1 MKNLSLSF
9 KLISGGIALA
19 LIPLIAIGL
28 FSVMKTGSALEKNAQ
43 TSAETTAKDLAL
55 IVQENLT
62 QEAKISSTLAAD
74 ARFQSIAQKVAA
86 DGSEKHQDEITA
98 LYNDLKGQ
106 YAALGSQYQGI
117 FLSDINGVIYTG
129 VLEGGKEYKS
139 NIASRDYFQKTKTEK
154 RTVIGDMVRAKST
167 GKLVVVICSPLLSPD
182 NEFLGTFGLVLKADY
197 LSSMVASHKFGQTG
211 YAYMVNSEGTVLAHP
226 NPEYLLELNMK
237 TIKGMEDIAGK
248 MLDGDEGVEPYIFK
262 GTPKIAGFAPVKLT
276 GWSVGVTQDRNE
288 FLGAA
293 HTIRNVILIAGG
305 VFIALVL
312 IGLFVWVRSISR
324 PFRSIALS
332 LESGAQQVAS
342 ASGEL
347 SGASQSMA
355 EGASEQAAALE
366 ETSSS
371 MEELAS
377 MTRHNADNANQ
388 ARVLMETTTEIVKQS
403 DQSMQQMNSAMQDIS
418 ASGQEIGKIIKTI
431 DEIAFQTN
439 LLALNAAVE
448 AARAGEAGSG
458 FAVVADE
465 VRNLAMRAAEAA
477 GNTAGLIEGTI
488 AKIGQGTEIVN
499 QVDQAFRQLTESSS
513 KVGELINEIAAA
525 SQEQADGISQVNQA
539 VTQMDQVVQKNAAG
553 AEESAASS
561 EQMSGQAE
569 MLYGMAEDLLFLVEG
584 GNSGNGNGNGN
595 GTHQRQPVKSGRV
608 NGQGKTKA
616 IPANTLAKGKK
627 KAELIIPLETASGDF
642 EDF

>member
-1 MKNLSLSF
+1 MKKLSLAL

-19 LIPLIAIGL
+19 LVPLVAIGL
-28 FSVMKTGSALEKNAQ
+28 FSVIKTSNALEL
-43 TSAETTAKDLAL
+43 SAYADAAGTAGELAMV
-55 IVQENLT
+55 VQENLS
-62 QEAKISSTLAAD
+62 QEAKLSATLAAD

-86 DGSEKHQDEITA
+86 DGTEKHQDEITA

-117 FLSDINGVIYTG
+117 FLADAKGLLYTG
-129 VLEGGKEYKS
+129 VLEGGKEYKGS
-139 NIASRDYFQKTKTEK
+139 NIESRDYFQKAKAEQ
-154 RTVIGDMVRAKST
+154 RTVISDMVRSKST
-167 GKLVVVICSPLLSPD
+167 GSLIVVLCSPIQSSD
-182 NEFLGTFGLVLKADY
+182 KNFLGVFGLVIKADY
-197 LSSMVASHKFGQTG
+197 LSNMVSGHKFGQTG
-211 YAYMVNSEGTVLAHP
+211 YAFMVNGQGTVLAHP
-226 NPEYLLELNMK
+226 KTEYLLELNLK
-237 TIKGMEDIAGK
+237 TVKGMEEIAQK
-248 MLDGDEGVEPYIFK
+248 MLNGEEGVAAYVFK

-276 GWSVGVTQDRNE
+276 GWSVSVTQDQDE
-288 FLGAA
+288 FLSAA
-293 HTIRNVILIAGG
+293 HSIRNTILIAGG
-305 VFIALVL
+305 AFIALVL
-312 IGLFVWVRSISR
+312 VGLFFWVRSISR
-324 PFRSIALS
+324 PFRGIALS

-377 MTRHNADNANQ
+377 MTRQNADNANQ
-388 ARVLMETTTEIVKQS
+388 ARALMETTTEIVSHS
-403 DQSMQQMNSAMQDIS
+403 DQSMQQMNAAMQEIS
-418 ASGQEIGKIIKTI
+418 TSGQEIGKIIKTI

-477 GNTAGLIEGTI
+477 KNTGGLIESTI
-488 AKIGQGTEIVN
+488 NKIGQGTEIVN
-499 QVDQAFRQLTESSS
+499 QVDKAFRQLAESSG

-539 VTQMDQVVQKNAAG
+539 VTQMDQVVQKNAAS

-561 EQMSGQAE
+561 EQLSGQAE
-569 MLYGMAEDLLFLVEG
+569 LLYGMAEQLLTQVEG
-584 GNSGNGNGNGN
+584 GKAHSEDTQTARRLTHSGQGNGHAKQAGIK
-595 GTHQRQPVKSGRV
+595 PIAWA
-608 NGQGKTKA
+608 KTNK
-616 IPANTLAKGKK
+616 N
-627 KAELIIPLETASGDF
+627 AEQIIPLESASGDF

>member
-1 MKNLSLSF
+1 MKKLSLAF
-9 KLISGGIALA
+9 KLITGGIALA

-28 FSVMKTGSALEKNAQ
+28 FSVMKTGNALESVAQ
-43 TSAETTAKDLAL
+43 TGATTMAKDLAQV
-55 IVQENLT
+55 VQENLS
-62 QEAKISSTLAAD
+62 QEIKISSTLAAD
-74 ARFQSIAQKVAA
+74 VRFTRLAQKVAA
-86 DGSEKHQDEITA
+86 DGTEKHQDEITA
-98 LYNDLKGQ
+98 LFNDLKGQ
-106 YAALGSQYQGI
+106 YAALGNQYLGI
-117 FLSDINGVIYTG
+117 FLSDAKGVIYTG
-129 VLEGGKEYKS
+129 VREGGKEYKS
-139 NIASRDYFQKTKTEK
+139 NIASRDYFQKTKEEK
-154 RTVIGDMVRAKST
+154 RTVIGDMVKSKST
-167 GKLVVVICSPLLSPD
+167 GKLVVVVCSPLLSPD
-182 NEFLGTFGLVLKADY
+182 NEFLGSFGLVMKADY
-197 LSSMVASHKFGQTG
+197 LSNMVSSQKFGQTG
-211 YAYMVNSEGTVLAHP
+211 YAYMVNSQGMVLAHP
-226 NPEYLLELNMK
+226 NTEYLLELNVK
-237 TIKGMEDIAGK
+237 TIKGMEGIASR
-248 MLDGDEGVEPYIFK
+248 MLSGDEGVESYVFK
-262 GTPKIAGFAPVKLT
+262 DTRKIAGFAPVKLT
-276 GWSVGVTQDRNE
+276 AWSIGVTQDRDD
-288 FLGAA
+288 FLAA
-293 HTIRNVILIAGG
+293 ANSIRNVILIAGG
-305 VFIALVL
+305 VFIVLVL
-312 IGLFVWVRSISR
+312 VGLFFWVRSISR

-332 LESGAQQVAS
+332 LESGAQQVAG

-371 MEELAS
+371 MEQLAS

-388 ARVLMETTTEIVKQS
+388 ARALMETTTDIVRRS
-403 DQSMQQMNSAMQDIS
+403 DQSMQQMNAAMQEIS

-539 VTQMDQVVQKNAAG
+539 VTQMDQVVQKNAAS

-569 MLYGMAEDLLFLVEG
+569 LLYSVAENLLVLVEG
-584 GNSGNGNGNGN
+584 GKANNGNGNGN
-595 GTHQRQPVKSGRV
+595 GTQYRQQLTSGRT
-608 NGQGKTKA
+608 NGREKTKA
-616 IPANTLAKGKK
+616 VQYNTWAKDKNN
-627 KAELIIPLETASGDF
+627 AEQLIPLESASGDF